1 MTHRLAWVLI
11 FIIMAGCAPSR
22 MVRGTGAVHRFTTE
36 GGFWAIRADDGTTY
50 DPVEALSQEFQQ
62 EGLRVRFEAELQPD
76 AVSTH
81 MTGTI
86 VRIRKIQRLEG
97 TAP

>member
-1 MTHRLAWVLI
+1 MSRRLGWLLLLAIVLG
-11 FIIMAGCAPSR
+11 AGCAPSR
-22 MVRGTGAVHRFTTE
+22 MVRGTGAVHRFTVE
-36 GGFWAIRADDGTTY
+36 GGFWAIRGDDGTTY
-50 DPVEALSQEFQQ
+50 DPVDALSLEFQQ

-86 VRIRKIQRLEG
+86 VRIRKIQRL
-97 TAP
+97 